1 MRKYLLGFVGLFMA
15 MGVVLSSCKRDNNP
29 QNTQNLTE
37 NEEAAT
43 ATEFATFEAKEEN
56 EFCNVKLTID
66 YPIKG
71 EQVYLDS
78 VRRWIDNTLC
88 RDAFDWEGGKL
99 KKYRGDWSDGEKL
112 VKHYAKAQL
121 KTDMDEEEKSFLR
134 EMEVSYECAHTADVT
149 FEGEQVTSMYFSTY
163 VYAGGAHGGIL
174 SESATF
180 YNNSGK
186 RVGWEI
192 FKDTKKV
199 KAHIMKGLMK
209 YFEVG
214 DKQSLDECLLLSQE
228 ELPLPATMPFLNEQ
242 GVVLMYDQY
251 EIAPYSAG
259 MPADVITWK
268 ECQDYLTP
276 EFWEMIKNDVEQTS
290 TKKAST
296 KKRKRDVLNNP
307 RMMQ

>member
-1 MRKYLLGFVGLFMA
+1 MRKYLLGFIGLFMA

-37 NEEAAT
+37 NEKTAT

-180 YNNSGK
+180 YNNNGK

-199 KAHIMKGLMK
+199 KDYKVKVTAYELNVRKTA
-209 YFEVG
+209 G
-214 DKQSLDECLLLSQE
+214 DGQILRTLKKDD
-228 ELPLPATMPFLNEQ
+228 
-242 GVVLMYDQY
+242 VVTISKICTYTK
-251 EIAPYSAG
+251 PTGSAG
-259 MPADVITWK
+259 LWGYVKRLAGWISLAYTTKDV
-268 ECQDYLTP
+268 
-276 EFWEMIKNDVEQTS
+276 
-290 TKKAST
+290 
-296 KKRKRDVLNNP
+296 
-307 RMMQ
+307 